1 MSKKASKSL
10 ERASE
15 HLESAAQ
22 QYKKAAK
29 QEKKGNLAKAASHA
43 GTAQIKTHHAEHHAS
58 KAERQ
63 KKAEA
68 FKEEHAEADGD
79 DTI

>member
-1 MSKKASKSL
+1 MSKKASKNL

-15 HLESAAQ
+15 QLKSAAQ

-29 QEKKGNLAKAASHA
+29 QEKKGNLAKAARHA
-43 GTAQIKTHHAEHHAS
+43 DSAQIKTHRAEHHAS
-58 KAERQ
+58 QAERQ
-63 KKAEA
+63 KAGA
-68 FKEEHAEADGD
+68 FKKEHAEADGD